1 MAMRA
6 IRSTNR
12 DLFSVQSHSGTS
24 SIKYRNWR
32 EPSDDGWRIQ
42 SVIERSA
49 SDYERSVSDSAF
61 LHIEVNFARLEEDL
75 QGLPTMHASIAEEGE
90 ERPSDGSIEASLL
103 LLEELRIARVGVES
117 VIPAADGGVAIVL
130 APSGDARA
138 YLQILNNGERSLV
151 MYNVAGDVY
160 VEDLSSSGYLDKVK
174 FHLKAKELAS
184 AY

>member
-12 DLFSVQSHSGTS
+12 DLFSGHSHSGTS
-24 SIKYRNWR
+24 SIKHRNWR
-32 EPSDDGWRIQ
+32 EPSNDGWRIQ
-42 SVIERSA
+42 SVLERSA
-49 SDYERSVSDSAF
+49 SSYEKSVSDSAF
-61 LHIEVNFARLEEDL
+61 LHIEINFTRLEEDL
-75 QGLPTMHASIAEEGE
+75 QRLPLLHASIAEEGE
-90 ERPSDGSIEASLL
+90 ERPSDASIEAALL
-103 LLEELRIARVGVES
+103 LLRELRIARVGVES
-117 VIPAADGGVAIVL
+117 VIPAADGGVAVVL

-138 YLQILNNGERSLV
+138 YLQVLNDGERSLV

-160 VEDLSSSGYLDKVK
+160 VEDLSSSDFLDALK

>member
-6 IRSTNR
+6 IRSTSR
-12 DLFSVQSHSGTS
+12 DLFSGYSHSGTS

-32 EPSDDGWRIQ
+32 EPSNDGWRIQ
-42 SVIERSA
+42 SVLERSA
-49 SDYERSVSDSAF
+49 SDYEKSVSDSAF
-61 LHIEVNFARLEEDL
+61 LHVEVNFTRLTEDL
-75 QGLPTMHASIAEEGE
+75 HRLRALHASIAEEGE
-90 ERPSDGSIEASLL
+90 EGPSDASIEASFL

-138 YLQILNNGERSLV
+138 YLQVLNDGERSLV

-160 VEDLSSSGYLDKVK
+160 VEDLTSSNYLDALR

>member
-6 IRSTNR
+6 IRSTKR
-12 DLFSVQSHSGTS
+12 DLFSGLSHSGTS

-32 EPSDDGWRIQ
+32 EPSNDGWRIQ
-42 SVIERSA
+42 SVLERSA
-49 SDYERSVSDSAF
+49 ADYEKSVSDSTF
-61 LHIEVNFARLEEDL
+61 LHIEVNFARLEEEL
-75 QGLPTMHASIAEEGE
+75 QRLTTLHASIAEEGE
-90 ERPSDGSIEASLL
+90 ERPSDASIEASLL
-103 LLEELRIARVGVES
+103 LLKELRIARVAVES
-117 VIPAADGGVAIVL
+117 VVPAADGGVAIVL

-138 YLQILNNGERSLV
+138 YLQVLNDGERSLV

-160 VEDLSSSGYLDKVK
+160 VEDLSSSDYLDALK